1 MTSAAQIAANI
12 ANAQHSTGPT
22 TFEGKARSAENARK
36 FGFYSKQA
44 VLLTDEDH
52 FHFDCICE
60 TFEFDL
66 QPQTTVEYTLVEL
79 IILATWNVQ
88 RANRL
93 EAKLALTEGVDPL
106 LSPSKTIDRIH
117 AFRHRTERSLL
128 KLLNEFR
135 RVKSETPPAKP
146 ILQNE
151 PNFPAPLQ
159 FIPGQYTRQKSPP
172 YVRPDAKVGRND
184 LCPCKSGRKYKQ
196 CCLQNEPN
204 PLTMQLSD

>member
-1 MTSAAQIAANI
+1 MTSAAQIAANT

-44 VLLTDEDH
+44 VLLLTDEDH

-66 QPQTTVEYTLVEL
+66 QPKYTVEYTLVEL
-79 IILATWNVQ
+79 IILATWNIQ
-88 RANRL
+88 RANRI
-93 EAKLALTEGVDPL
+93 EAQLARTEGADPL
-106 LSPSKTIDRIH
+106 LSTSKTIDRIH
-117 AFRHRTERSLL
+117 AFRLRTERSLL

-146 ILQNE
+146 ILRNE

-159 FIPGQYTRQKSPP
+159 FIPAQYTRQKSPP

-184 LCPCKSGRKYKQ
+184 LCPCNSGRKYKQ
-196 CCLQNEPN
+196 CCLQNERIGE
-204 PLTMQLSD
+204 

>member
-66 QPQTTVEYTLVEL
+66 CAPAN
-79 IILATWNVQ
+79 LAENTNNAV
-88 RANRL
+88 R
-93 EAKLALTEGVDPL
+93 
-106 LSPSKTIDRIH
+106 KTKICKH
-117 AFRHRTERSLL
+117 
-128 KLLNEFR
+128 
-135 RVKSETPPAKP
+135 
-146 ILQNE
+146 
-151 PNFPAPLQ
+151 PLQ
-159 FIPGQYTRQKSPP
+159 QQHTCPLPGSNVT
-172 YVRPDAKVGRND
+172 
-184 LCPCKSGRKYKQ
+184 
-196 CCLQNEPN
+196 EP
-204 PLTMQLSD
+204 